1 MGIGRFHPLQDA
13 HGDIVPI
20 LYAAEN
26 LEGALSETVF
36 HSIPIRGTYKAIRT
50 VVLKSLVVS
59 TLACQRDLR
68 LVQLFGFGLRRL
80 GVSRLN
86 LIEASKRQF
95 SRTAAW
101 AQALHACNERP
112 DGLVWVSRP
121 NDGTRSLV
129 LFGDRVPAST
139 LRIVGAPI
147 PLASGPGF
155 GEVQKA
161 AEKAGILILD

>member
-1 MGIGRFHPLQDA
+1 MGRGRFHPFQDA
-13 HGDIVPI
+13 YGKFVPT

-36 HSIPIRGTYKAIRT
+36 HSVPIRGPYKT
-50 VVLKSLVVS
+50 VRRVALKPQVVS
-59 TLACQRDLR
+59 TLACQRSLR

-80 GVSRLN
+80 GISRSN
-86 LIEASKRQF
+86 FIETSKRQF

-101 AQALHACNERP
+101 AQALHDCDERI

-129 LFGDRVPAST
+129 LFGDRVSNSD
-139 LRIVGAPI
+139 LQILGD
-147 PLASGPGF
+147 PLSLSSGPGF
-155 GEVQKA
+155 DEVQKA
-161 AEKAGILILD
+161 ADQAGILILD